1 MSRVSNEVIVE
12 RIDGMKEHF
21 NVVIE
26 TVNKNFNDFK
36 KCFNEK
42 TLPEIKENTK
52 FRQQAKGIFKVIA
65 LVFSAVGVG
74 VVWIFD
80 KLKFWGGNIN
90 G

>member
-1 MSRVSNEVIVE
+1 MTSPTNAVIVE

-21 NVVIE
+21 NVAIE

-52 FRQQAKGIFKVIA
+52 FREQAKGIIGAVAFVCT
-65 LVFSAVGVG
+65 AVGG
-74 VVWIFD
+74 FLMWSFS
-80 KLKFWGGNIN
+80 KFKFWEKGV
-90 G
+90 